1 MKTITINTSRDDYVK
16 LYLRLWNGVLN
27 LTQGELDTLEEII
40 KKYLTITSSGVKEP
54 FSWELTFSTG
64 SRKEYQSIL
73 NFTQQQFNNFFKQLR
88 DKGIILS
95 KDNGYSIDPRVLP
108 VDIITFQFKIQ

>member
-1 MKTITINTSRDDYVK
+1 MKTIKINASRDDYVK
-16 LYLRLWNGVLN
+16 LYLRLWNGVLS

-40 KKYLTITSSGVKEP
+40 KKYLSISSSGVKEP

-64 SRKEYQSIL
+64 SRKEYQSTL

-88 DKGIILS
+88 DKGIIIS
-95 KDNGYSIDPRVLP
+95 TNGGYEIDPRVLP
-108 VDIITFQFKIQ
+108 VDTITFQFKIQ

>member
-1 MKTITINTSRDDYVK
+1 MKTIKINTSRDDYVK

-40 KKYLTITSSGVKEP
+40 KKYLKVSSSGVKEP

-64 SRKEYQSIL
+64 SRKEYQSTL

-88 DKGIILS
+88 DKGVIVTNH
-95 KDNGYSIDPRVLP
+95 NGYQIDTKVLP
-108 VDIITFQFKIQ
+108 VETITFQFKIQ